1 MNKYR
6 RLLNNTI
13 VFAIGTFASKL
24 LVLLLTP
31 FYAGILSP
39 EQYSIADLVQQ
50 TSNLLLPIF
59 TASIANAVMR
69 FGMDKEEDKAGVF
82 STGFLTVS
90 LGFAALA
97 VCSPALLLLTGGI
110 DEYIHIILVYVLSSA
125 MHSLCLQFVRSQG
138 HVKLFAFDGILNT
151 LLTIIFNIL
160 FLKFMNMHITGYL
173 ISTVLADGVCCAF
186 LFLRCK
192 LWGFLKLKKVNKDL
206 ARNMLRYS
214 IPLIPTTILWWITNV
229 LDRYMVKYMLGDFE
243 NGLYV
248 MAYKIPTVL
257 VLVSMVFADAWQM
270 SAVSEDK
277 RTRCDFFGN
286 VFYSFQSIAFI
297 GASGLIMFS
306 QLAMH
311 LLTYTN
317 AEYFDGWRYMP
328 ILIVATAYNCLAT
341 FQSTVYIVEKKS
353 VNSMWTSMAGALL
366 NIVLNAVLIP
376 WIGVNGA
383 AAATFASYFLVFIL
397 RYFNTRQFIPFN
409 THLPRVFINTAILGV
424 QCAIILMQVPYWFI
438 IEAVLFIGLTAYNFK
453 PLLLSVK
460 RLLKKGDKTPQEG

>member
-1 MNKYR
+1 
-6 RLLNNTI
+6 
-13 VFAIGTFASKL
+13 
-24 LVLLLTP
+24 
-31 FYAGILSP
+31 
-39 EQYSIADLVQQ
+39 
-50 TSNLLLPIF
+50 
-59 TASIANAVMR
+59 
-69 FGMDKEEDKAGVF
+69 
-82 STGFLTVS
+82 
-90 LGFAALA
+90 
-97 VCSPALLLLTGGI
+97 
-110 DEYIHIILVYVLSSA
+110 
-125 MHSLCLQFVRSQG
+125 
-138 HVKLFAFDGILNT
+138 
-151 LLTIIFNIL
+151 
-160 FLKFMNMHITGYL
+160 
-173 ISTVLADGVCCAF
+173 
-186 LFLRCK
+186 
-192 LWGFLKLKKVNKDL
+192 
-206 ARNMLRYS
+206 
-214 IPLIPTTILWWITNV
+214 
-229 LDRYMVKYMLGDFE
+229 
-243 NGLYV
+243 
-248 MAYKIPTVL
+248 
-257 VLVSMVFADAWQM
+257 
-270 SAVSEDK
+270 
-277 RTRCDFFGN
+277 
-286 VFYSFQSIAFI
+286 
-297 GASGLIMFS
+297 MFS

-317 AEYFDGWRYMP
+317 AEYFGGWRYMP